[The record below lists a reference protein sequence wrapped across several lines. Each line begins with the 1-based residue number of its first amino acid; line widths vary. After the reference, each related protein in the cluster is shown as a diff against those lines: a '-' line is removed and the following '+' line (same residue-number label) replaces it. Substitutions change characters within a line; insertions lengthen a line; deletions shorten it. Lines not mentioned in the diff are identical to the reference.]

1 LFNLTNSPFLW
12 KQNRRAST
20 EQAVRELARK
30 AGAKDESLIARRDMA
45 DESFGEAVLS
55 RNYF

>member
-1 LFNLTNSPFLW
+1 
-12 KQNRRAST
+12 
-20 EQAVRELARK
+20 LARK